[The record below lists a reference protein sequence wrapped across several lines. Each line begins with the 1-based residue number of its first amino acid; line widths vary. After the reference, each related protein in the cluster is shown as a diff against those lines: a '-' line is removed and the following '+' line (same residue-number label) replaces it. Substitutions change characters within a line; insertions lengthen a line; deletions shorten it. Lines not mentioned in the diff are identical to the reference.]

1 MIVVRHARPVPR
13 LGHAQVI
20 IEGFKSY
27 KDQTIAEPFSN
38 KINTVGT

>member
-1 MIVVRHARPVPR
+1 MRQVRPMLN
-13 LGHAQVI
+13 LGPAQVI

-38 KINTVGT
+38 KINTVGA